1 MSFCRLTI
9 KINHLLTLWA
19 CFSVWFDWE
28 GNTIKISPLKIFEIF
43 ATVSILSSDFFL
55 SMHLHNAEK
64 ISSISNN
71 SNHVR
76 LWIPLTRRSFEFCFD
91 SIKIHALWIA
101 RHCYVPYL
109 VQVFFSF
116 FTHNC
121 VCSFYFFVSQC
132 AVIWLCALANLYT
145 HSNIKGLK
153 VPCIPHA
160 KSPKFEHRHC
170 MCEVL

>member
-1 MSFCRLTI
+1 MSVLQRL
-9 KINHLLTLWA
+9 
-19 CFSVWFDWE
+19 VWLG

-55 SMHLHNAEK
+55 SMHLHNAEKKNQSRAKK

-101 RHCYVPYL
+101 RHCYVLY
-109 VQVFFSF
+109 VIQVCFFHSSL
-116 FTHNC
+116 TICLC
-121 VCSFYFFVSQC
+121 VFVSQC
-132 AVIWLCALANLYT
+132 AVIWLCALANSNT

-153 VPCIPHA
+153 VTCISYPH
-160 KSPKFEHRHC
+160 SPKFKHRHC